1 MIIFPIENN
10 WSWITIRQL
19 NQEITQCLNIT
30 KNVSFQSSNV
40 DFCHFENQNATNFSL
55 KNFVARFARIVEKW
69 DFSVIFEHGVEKT
82 GGKEE
87 QSLKSCFVV
96 ILHSRV
102 LQIAN
107 LFLKIIKIV
116 AKLTFL
122 ARKFDYFASV
132 ASQIHFF
139 QKCKQKFT

>member
-1 MIIFPIENN
+1 MLIFGILKTKMQPILVWKILLLGSLAMLKSE
-10 WSWITIRQL
+10 T
-19 NQEITQCLNIT
+19 
-30 KNVSFQSSNV
+30 
-40 DFCHFENQNATNFSL
+40 FS
-55 KNFVARFARIVEKW
+55 A
-69 DFSVIFEHGVEKT
+69 IFEHGVEKT

-132 ASQIHFF
+132 ASQINFF

>member
-1 MIIFPIENN
+1 MLIFGILKTKMQPILV
-10 WSWITIRQL
+10 WKIL
-19 NQEITQCLNIT
+19 LLG
-30 KNVSFQSSNV
+30 
-40 DFCHFENQNATNFSL
+40 SL
-55 KNFVARFARIVEKW
+55 AMLKSET
-69 DFSVIFEHGVEKT
+69 FSVIFEHGVEKT

-139 QKCKQKFT
+139 QYCKQKFT